1 MYMCVFLHIRIIFEQ
16 HAQTAKTEYTRN
28 IDVLTEIKRLSQVD
42 FGAHP
47 AARMLKPRNVKIRRR
62 FEDGVWLR
70 LGSSAHQLL
79 FHMKIHRL
87 QVGVG

>member
-1 MYMCVFLHIRIIFEQ
+1 MCYQNIALNNSRRL
-16 HAQTAKTEYTRN
+16 AKFSL
-28 IDVLTEIKRLSQVD
+28 DVHVLTQIKWLSQVD

-87 QVGVG
+87 QVG